1 MIALGKIK
9 KTIQKYRML
18 EPGDGVVVGVS
29 GGPDS
34 VMLCHVL
41 NRLRDRCGLTLTV
54 AHLNHGIRGA
64 EAARDARC
72 VERFARGMGAIS
84 QVGES
89 KEAAAALANAAVYF
103 KSGSLYECAPEAG
116 FTCKPY
122 AGNAKN
128 FMNSVAIVE
137 HPAGARRLYYMVT
150 IVSNVL
156 RRNSASV
163 HMELATRLQKL
174 VESLHA
180 APSAGLV
187 PAGAAGARTEA
198 GR

>member
-64 EAARDARC
+64 EAARDSRF
-72 VERFARGMGAIS
+72 VERFARGMGLPCVVQEQDVLAYCRERS
-84 QVGES
+84 RSLQ
-89 KEAAAALANAAVYF
+89 EAAREVRYRFL
-103 KSGSLYECAPEAG
+103 ED
-116 FTCKPY
+116 
-122 AGNAKN
+122 
-128 FMNSVAIVE
+128 
-137 HPAGARRLYYMVT
+137 R
-150 IVSNVL
+150 
-156 RRNSASV
+156 SAFI
-163 HMELATRLQKL
+163 T
-174 VESLHA
+174 
-180 APSAGLV
+180 
-187 PAGAAGARTEA
+187 
-198 GR
+198 